1 MKKAMFVRN
10 YHLSDDV
17 GISSKKHEK
26 KPIKVKLKTK
36 SLTFVTNE
44 LYLMSLFPLPK
55 MLIVIR
61 SLIKMMLDEDS
72 KNDEIIIRHGD
83 VVVTGSFL
91 ASVVHKLK
99 VYYKRTYELKKNE
112 FHIWL
117 IVITYYFPQHKYDKS
132 IATIEAYQ

>member
-1 MKKAMFVRN
+1 MIVN

-83 VVVTGSFL
+83 VVVTGSFF

-112 FHIWL
+112 FHI
-117 IVITYYFPQHKYDKS
+117 
-132 IATIEAYQ
+132 